1 MDRFN
6 ALGRGMQIM
15 LVAGVLLIID
25 TFFNW
30 QEVEV
35 AGVGDFG
42 VSAWDDLGGILMALL
57 TIVLVAWLAARV
69 AGVDIPLPVSTTLV
83 AAGLAVLIFL
93 FALIKNL
100 QDDYSS
106 IWAWIGLI
114 LSIAMV
120 VGAWLQIQASGGMD
134 ALKSELPSMP
144 ASTGTT
150 SPSAPEPPAPPAP
163 PPPPPPPTPSAPAPP
178 PAAEPA
184 PPAEGPPESAPA
196 PDEPERERET

>member
-35 AGVGDFG
+35 EGVGDFG
-42 VSAWDDLGGILMALL
+42 VSAWDDIGGIVMALL
-57 TIVLVAWLAARV
+57 TILLVAWLGARV
-69 AGVDIPLPVSTTLV
+69 AGVDIPLPVSATLI
-83 AAGLAVLIFL
+83 AAAFGVVIFL
-93 FALIKNL
+93 LALIKNL
-100 QDDYSS
+100 EDDYSS

-114 LSIAMV
+114 LAAAIL
-120 VGAWLQIQASGGMD
+120 VGAFLQMQATGGMD
-134 ALKSELPSMP
+134 ALRSELPSMQASS
-144 ASTGTT
+144 ASTAPPPP
-150 SPSAPEPPAPPAP
+150 PSEPPAPAP
-163 PPPPPPPTPSAPAPP
+163 PPPPSTPAPPPPAPPP

-184 PPAEGPPESAPA
+184 PPEATPPS
-196 PDEPERERET
+196 DEPERRES